1 MCRHWCYSYET
12 CRQVVSPSLS
22 LSFPSLSLLSLS
34 LRLSLPLSLP
44 LPLSLSSPAGIYGL
58 SGNARNNFHH
68 LRDLSYAGREY
79 LAEHLN
85 GVPPERHIFHRF
97 CDALGVERR
106 LVQAATRSR
115 NPTAYLI
122 QEYAQKDEDA
132 TFQRLEVALDMV
144 GKRDLYVGLYDK
156 LINGGF
162 DDNDECN

>member
-1 MCRHWCYSYET
+1 M
-12 CRQVVSPSLS
+12 VSPSLS
-22 LSFPSLSLLSLS
+22 LF
-34 LRLSLPLSLP
+34 SLPLPPSLSLP
-44 LPLSLSSPAGIYGL
+44 LPFSLSSPAGIYGL

-85 GVPPERHIFHRF
+85 GVPPERHIFHQF

-156 LINGGF
+156 LVNGGF